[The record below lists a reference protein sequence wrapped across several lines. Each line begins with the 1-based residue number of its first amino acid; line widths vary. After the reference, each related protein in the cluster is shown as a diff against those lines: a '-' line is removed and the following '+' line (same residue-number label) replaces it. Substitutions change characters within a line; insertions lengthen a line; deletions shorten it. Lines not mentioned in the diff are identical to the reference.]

1 MDNAANNIPA
11 TVAGFNVTITQLS
24 TGWKDQDTSI
34 YKSLK
39 IMEDNL
45 HVADKTE
52 LGKGLGL
59 LVSQILKFEA
69 PNASVDVE
77 PTGS

>member
-1 MDNAANNIPA
+1 
-11 TVAGFNVTITQLS
+11 
-24 TGWKDQDTSI
+24 
-34 YKSLK
+34 
-39 IMEDNL
+39 MEDNL